1 MRLITPGYIIDVRNT
16 SYAYRYQAWSLF
28 DSGVPTYRM
37 NPLFPDWFFDFEC
50 LIQPGRKWLG
60 KQLWRSKGTGVLDKQ
75 GRAKELAASLF

>member
-1 MRLITPGYIIDVRNT
+1 
-16 SYAYRYQAWSLF
+16 
-28 DSGVPTYRM
+28 M

-75 GRAKELAASLF
+75 GRSKELAASLF

>member
-1 MRLITPGYIIDVRNT
+1 MRLIKTGYIIVD
-16 SYAYRYQAWSLF
+16 SQYAYRYQAWSLF

-75 GRAKELAASLF
+75 GRSKELAASLF